1 MSAKQLMRLVLVFLG
16 LLVLWGAAALGRR
29 QGTANAGGESLRLP
43 AVARSAVDSIVLTKA
58 GASVVLARRD
68 STAWTANGFPAAMP
82 ALNELL
88 DALADSS
95 TSNELVAERK
105 SSQADLGVDSAHGTW
120 MRVGSK
126 GKNLLTLVAGNR
138 SPDFSGGYARLPDQ
152 ERTYMVHGRLVEAA
166 TRPAD
171 DWRDHRIAAVPADSI
186 GGVEIAR
193 GAKRYELERQGTHW
207 TLSTGGPVD
216 SSRAAMLLAGYK
228 TIEAGGFA
236 TAAQADS
243 ARFNPPDRR
252 LRLVRK
258 DGSPLLTL
266 LFDSTAA
273 GMRVKSDTGKTVYTM
288 DAYVVDQ
295 LAPADSSLRPP
306 RPPKPVKPAKPGKP
320 AGS

>member
-1 MSAKQLMRLVLVFLG
+1 MSARQLIRLALVFLG
-16 LLVLWGAAALGRR
+16 LLVLWGAAALGRSR
-29 QGTANAGGESLRLP
+29 GTAKAGGESLRLP
-43 AVARSAVDSIVLTKA
+43 PVARGAADTIVLTRA
-58 GASVVLARRD
+58 GASVVLARKD

-82 ALNELL
+82 AVNELL

-95 TSNELVAERK
+95 TSSDLVAERK

-120 MRVGSK
+120 MRVKAK
-126 GKNLLTLVAGNR
+126 GKSLLAVVAGNR

-152 ERTYMVHGRLVEAA
+152 ERTYMLHGRLVEAA

-186 GGVEIAR
+186 GGVEVAR
-193 GAKRYELERQGTHW
+193 GARRYQLERKGTQW
-207 TLSTGGPVD
+207 SLSTGGTVD
-216 SSRAAMLLAGYK
+216 TGRVAMLLGGYK

-236 TAAQADS
+236 TPAQADS
-243 ARFNPPDRR
+243 ARFNPPARR

-273 GMRVKSDTGKTVYTM
+273 GMRVKSDTGKTIYTM
-288 DAYVVDQ
+288 DAYVADQ

-306 RPPKPVKPAKPGKP
+306 RPPKPAKPAK
-320 AGS
+320 S

>member
-1 MSAKQLMRLVLVFLG
+1 VSAKQLMRLLLVFLV

-29 QGTANAGGESLRLP
+29 HGTDRAGSESLRLP
-43 AVARSAVDSIVLTKA
+43 ALARSAVDSIVLTKA
-58 GASVVLARRD
+58 GASVVLARKD
-68 STAWTANGFPAAMP
+68 SSVWTANGFPAATP
-82 ALNELL
+82 AVSELL
-88 DALADSS
+88 DALADSGAAS
-95 TSNELVAERK
+95 DVVAERK

-120 MRVGSK
+120 MRVKSR
-126 GKNLLTLVAGNR
+126 GKNLLELIAGNR

-152 ERTYMVHGRLVEAA
+152 ERTYLVHGRLIEAA

-186 GGVEIAR
+186 GRVEVAR
-193 GAKRYELERQGTHW
+193 GGKRYELERKGAQW
-207 TLSTGGPVD
+207 SLSTGGSVD
-216 SSRAAMLLAGYK
+216 SSRAATLLGAYK
-228 TIEAGGFA
+228 SIEAGGFA

-252 LRLVRK
+252 LSLLRK

-288 DAYVVDQ
+288 DAFIADQ

-306 RPPKPVKPAKPGKP
+306 RPPKPLKPAKPAKP
-320 AGS
+320 AAS

>member
-29 QGTANAGGESLRLP
+29 HGTDKAGGESLRLP
-43 AVARSAVDSIVLTKA
+43 PVARGAVDSIVLTKA
-58 GASVVLARRD
+58 GARVVLARKD

-82 ALNELL
+82 PVNELL
-88 DALADSS
+88 DALADTGAGS
-95 TSNELVAERK
+95 ELVAERK

-120 MRVGSK
+120 VRAKSK
-126 GKNLLTLVAGNR
+126 GKSLLELVAGNR

-152 ERTYMVHGRLVEAA
+152 ERTFLVHGRLVEAA

-186 GGVEIAR
+186 GAVEVAR
-193 GAKRYELERQGTHW
+193 GAKRYELERKGTQW
-207 TLSTGGPVD
+207 SLSTGGTVD
-216 SSRAAMLLAGYK
+216 SSRAAMLLSSYQ

-243 ARFNPPDRR
+243 ARFSPPDRR
-252 LRLVRK
+252 LRLLRK

-288 DAYVVDQ
+288 DAYIADQ